1 MTIFDR
7 AINYISPSW
16 GLKRMANRF
25 KINQFINSGYSHSG
39 ASRKKNSLRGWN
51 SSSYSPIED
60 INDNLHTLRQRSRG
74 LYMCGGLGTAAIK
87 IMRSNVVGSGLKL
100 KSNIDFEVLGLSR
113 EEGRKWCREVEREF
127 DIWASSKECDYLNL
141 NNFYE
146 LQSIAILGVLQNG
159 DSIALMNYENITD
172 GYDLKI
178 HLIES
183 DRVRNPNST
192 SSVDKLPNGNKII
205 SGIEVNNRG
214 KPVAFWISN
223 NYPNATISS
232 GFSQSEWKRVKINND
247 YTGLPNVLFSFNGER
262 AGQFRG
268 VPFLSPIIEL
278 IKSMERY
285 TEAEVTSAIINSFY
299 SVFIENVGNP
309 SSIPF
314 QSSISE
320 DDSFLTAEERA
331 ENYELGAGTI
341 NVLGNNEKV
350 VFSDPK
356 RPSSSFES
364 FSNQITKL
372 IGATLEIPYE
382 VLIKSFN
389 SSYSASRA
397 SLLEAW
403 RLFRLKREW
412 FINDFCQP
420 IYEMWLFES
429 ISKGKIKAKD
439 YFKSKSNMKLWSSST
454 WIGTAQGQIDPV
466 KEVQAA
472 QLRIENGFS
481 TREKETQEL
490 TGMDFE
496 SNLRVLERENKGINL
511 VSDFKEIG

>member
-1 MTIFDR
+1 M
-7 AINYISPSW
+7 
-16 GLKRMANRF
+16 G
-25 KINQFINSGYSHSG
+25 
-39 ASRKKNSLRGWN
+39 
-51 SSSYSPIED
+51 
-60 INDNLHTLRQRSRG
+60 
-74 LYMCGGLGTAAIK
+74 GGLGTAAIK
-87 IMRSNVVGSGLKL
+87 VMRSNVVGSGLKL
-100 KSNIDFEVLGLSR
+100 KPNIDFESLGLTR

-127 DIWASSKECDYLNL
+127 NIWASSKECDYLNL

-159 DSIALMNYENITD
+159 DSTALINYDGITD
-172 GYDLKI
+172 DYDLKI
-178 HLIES
+178 HLIEA
-183 DRVRNPNST
+183 DRIRNPNNY
-192 SSVDKLPNGNKII
+192 SVENLGNGNKII
-205 SGIEVNNRG
+205 SGIEVDKKG
-214 KPVAFWISN
+214 KPIAFWVCNNYNNSSISN
-223 NYPNATISS
+223 MGKNKWNRI
-232 GFSQSEWKRVKINND
+232 KINND
-247 YTGLPNVLFSFNGER
+247 YTGLPNILFSFNAER
-262 AGQFRG
+262 AGQYRG

-285 TEAEVTSAIINSFY
+285 TEAEVTAAIINSFY
-299 SVFIENVGNP
+299 SVFIENVSDP
-309 SSIPF
+309 TSIPF
-314 QSSISE
+314 QSSIAQE
-320 DDSFLTAEERA
+320 DSVLTAEERA

-356 RPSSSFES
+356 RPASSFES
-364 FSNQITKL
+364 FSMQVTKL

-420 IYEMWLFES
+420 IYEIWLFEA
-429 ISKGKIKAKD
+429 ISKGKIKAKN
-439 YFKSKSNMKLWSSST
+439 YFESRSKMKLWSSAT

-472 QLRIENGFS
+472 KLRIENGFS

-496 SNLRVLERENKGINL
+496 SNLRVLERENQGINL
-511 VSDFKEIG
+511 VNSFLGGN